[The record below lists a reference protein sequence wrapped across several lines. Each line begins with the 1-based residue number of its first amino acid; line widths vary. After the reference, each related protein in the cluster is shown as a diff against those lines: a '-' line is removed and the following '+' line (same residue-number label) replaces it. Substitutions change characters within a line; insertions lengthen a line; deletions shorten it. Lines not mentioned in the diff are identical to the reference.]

1 LVAGDIAFQSALIVL
16 VLAPELYLPL
26 RNLAAQFHASAD
38 GAAAAGRL
46 RDLSEEPVPA
56 PPGRATAAPS
66 PAEASI
72 RFEAVSFS
80 YPGRPEP
87 MLSNVDLELRRGEI
101 VALVGRTGSG
111 KSTLASLLLRLVE
124 PTAGRLAAGSVPLTE
139 CDAGAW
145 RSNIAWTPQRATLFR
160 GTIEANIWFSD
171 EPVDAERVR
180 QAAADAAAST
190 FIEELAEGFG
200 TVVGDG
206 GRTLS
211 AGQRQRIALARAFV
225 RDAPFIILD
234 EPTANLDS
242 ASAEHVTASIERLR
256 RGRTTLLIVH
266 RAELARIADRV
277 INLDGGRIVQRTA
290 TIPTSSGPAP

>member
-1 LVAGDIAFQSALIVL
+1 
-16 VLAPELYLPL
+16 
-26 RNLAAQFHASAD
+26 
-38 GAAAAGRL
+38 
-46 RDLSEEPVPA
+46 
-56 PPGRATAAPS
+56 
-66 PAEASI
+66 
-72 RFEAVSFS
+72 
-80 YPGRPEP
+80 